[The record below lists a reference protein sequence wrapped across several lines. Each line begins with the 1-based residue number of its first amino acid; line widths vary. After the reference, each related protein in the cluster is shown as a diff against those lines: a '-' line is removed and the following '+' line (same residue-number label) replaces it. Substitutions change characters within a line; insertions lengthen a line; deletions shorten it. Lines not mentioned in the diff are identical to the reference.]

1 MNKVKYRI
9 YTIKYSIEIFL
20 EQYFVNKNRI
30 KGFFSIKK
38 KAFYA
43 IYTQSLRR
51 NIFDPTPKTIRI
63 NNIPFSIAAHK
74 HRPLHDLL
82 RPLDNHVLP
91 LFAERR
97 ETGRPSGYAHR

>member
-30 KGFFSIKK
+30 KGFFYQE

-51 NIFDPTPKTIRI
+51 NIFNPTLKTIRI
-63 NNIPFSIAAHK
+63 NNIPFLIAAHK

-82 RPLDNHVLP
+82 RPLDDHVLP